1 MEESAKI
8 LGGIK
13 FSVWSPTE
21 VRKFTVAEITA
32 PETYDEDGMP
42 VQGGL
47 MDNRLGTLEPG
58 QKCATCG
65 NTSAKCPGHFGHI
78 ELAEPVLHI
87 AFVDDVHKLLL
98 ITCRSCNRIKLDP
111 EDLAKYKAIRDSK
124 AAYAVITLENIKDEI
139 IETAK
144 KVKVCPHCQKEQYD
158 LIFTKPT
165 IFVEKTDAGEN
176 RLLPIT
182 IRERLAHI
190 PDEDLVL
197 LGYDPKT
204 ARPEWFVLQVLPVP
218 PVTVRPSI
226 ILETGIRSED
236 DLTHKLVDIIRVNQ
250 RLKESK
256 EAGTPPLI
264 VQDLVDL
271 LQYHVTTYFDNEVSG
286 IPQAHHRSGRPLK
299 TLTQR
304 LKGKEG
310 RFRGSLSGKRVDFSS
325 RTVISPD
332 PNLAISNVGVPVDVA
347 KKLTIPETVSQW
359 NIERLKELIANGPN
373 TYPGANYII
382 RPDGVKIRLDY
393 VSDRKTIAD
402 SIAAGY
408 IVERHLSDGDIV
420 IFNRQPS
427 LHRMSIMAHTV
438 RVLPYRTFRLHPA
451 VCPPYNA
458 DFDGDEMNLHVPQS
472 EEARAEAALLMK
484 VQDQLISPRYGG
496 PIIGGIRDF
505 ITGAFM
511 LTKDQTTLTR
521 EEFANM
527 ALTGGYKGPLPE
539 PAITKDG
546 IKLYS
551 GKQLFSLFLPE
562 DFNFIITSKWNKA
575 AKGEGKDVV
584 IKSGELVSGVIDKAS
599 IGAEEPD
606 SVLHRIAKDYGNDA
620 AKKFLDSILIMLKT
634 YITHRG
640 FTYGYSDLWL
650 SQETRQEIADIIQ
663 KTYDKVYELI
673 QQYKDGTLPLT
684 RGLAAE
690 EALELYVVN
699 ELSRARD
706 RAGRTADRA
715 FPDENS
721 GVIMASTGARGST
734 LNIGQMT
741 AALGQQSIRGKRI
754 EKGYHNR
761 ALSHFR
767 PNDTNPDAKG
777 FVKSNYRDGLN
788 PLEFFFHAMG
798 GREGLVDT
806 AVRTQ
811 QSGYMQR
818 RLINALEHLKIE
830 YDQTVRDP
838 HGNIVQ
844 FTYGEDGVDPAK
856 SDHGEAINI
865 TRLIESESIVDEG
878 RKATEHD
885 IKNIVAKYADEENLN
900 PRLKNNLE
908 AALLANRLS
917 KEGVEKV
924 MKKTLDLIERAMAEP
939 GEAVGVVTAQSIGEP
954 GTQMTLRTFHFA
966 GVKERNVTLGLPRLI
981 ELVDARKKPVTPTM
995 DIYLD
1000 KDHRVSREKALE
1012 VAREILFTQ
1021 VGDLVERTETD
1032 YGGVLTFYISESK
1045 LAERGCTLQD
1055 VHEVLTSSKKK
1066 YDISVNDKKRSIRI
1080 SVPDEPDAQTLLTLR
1095 NKLLNTRVKGVP
1107 DIERVT
1113 IVKQEEEW
1121 VIQTAGS
1128 NLAKVVAVDGVDTTR
1143 ITTNNVYEVWQTL
1156 GIEAART
1163 ALVREITTTLEE
1175 QGLEVDV
1182 RHIMLVADLMTSKG
1196 YLQQIGRHGI
1206 AGTKTSV
1213 LARAAFEI
1221 TVPTI
1226 AKASLEGQ
1234 VETLRGVTENVI
1246 VGATVPVGTG
1256 MVDLYMKVKEEQGKE
1271 DEDNRKSD

>member
-1 MEESAKI
+1 VEESIKN
-8 LGGIK
+8 LGAIK
-13 FSVWSPTE
+13 FSVWSPVE
-21 VRKFTVAEITA
+21 IRKFSVAEITA

-58 QKCATCG
+58 QKCITCG
-65 NTSAKCPGHFGHI
+65 NTSVKCPGHFGHI

-87 AFVDDVHKLLL
+87 AFVDDIHKLLL
-98 ITCRSCNRIKLDP
+98 TTCRSCNRIKLENSELDSYR
-111 EDLAKYKAIRDSK
+111 DIRNAKAS
-124 AAYAVITLENIKDEI
+124 YAVITLDNIKDEI
-139 IETAK
+139 IEKSK
-144 KVKVCPHCQKEQYD
+144 KIKICPHCQKEQYD

-182 IRERLAHI
+182 IRERLSNI
-190 PDEDLVL
+190 SDDDLKL
-197 LGYDPKT
+197 LGYDPST

-332 PNLAISNVGVPVDVA
+332 PNIAISEVGIPYEVA
-347 KKLTIPETVSQW
+347 KKLTIPETVSNW
-359 NIERLKELIANGPN
+359 NIDKLKTLVFNGPN
-373 TYPGANYII
+373 NYPGANYII

-393 VSDRKTIAD
+393 VNDRQMVAD
-402 SIAAGY
+402 SIVPGY
-408 IVERHLSDGDIV
+408 IIERHLSDSDIV

-427 LHRMSIMAHTV
+427 LHRMSIMAHYV

-472 EEARAEAALLMK
+472 EEARSEAALLMS

-505 ITGAFM
+505 ITGAYI
-511 LTKDQTTLTR
+511 LTR
-521 EEFANM
+521 DESFLSKEEFFNL
-527 ALTGGYKGPLPE
+527 ALLGGYAGVLPE
-539 PAITKDG
+539 PKGEKDG
-546 IKLYS
+546 TKLYT
-551 GKQLFSLFLPE
+551 GKQLFSLFLPK
-562 DFNFIITSKWNKA
+562 DFNFIITSKWNKSI
-575 AKGEGKDVV
+575 KGEGKDVV
-584 IKSGELVSGVIDKAS
+584 IKNGELISGVIDKAS

-606 SVLHRIAKDYGNDA
+606 SVLHRIAKDYGNDVA
-620 AKKFLDSILIMLKT
+620 QQFLNSILVMLKT
-634 YITHRG
+634 FITHRG

-650 SQETRQEIADIIQ
+650 SEDTHKEITEVIKKA
-663 KTYDKVYELI
+663 YDKIGELI
-673 QQYKDGTLPLT
+673 QQYKEGTLPLT
-684 RGLAAE
+684 RGLSPE
-690 EALELYVVN
+690 EALELYLVN

-706 RAGRTADRA
+706 RAGRIADRS
-715 FPDENS
+715 FPNNNA

-741 AALGQQSIRGKRI
+741 AVLGQQSIRGKRI
-754 EKGYHNR
+754 HKGYHNR
-761 ALSHFR
+761 SLPHFKI
-767 PNDTNPDAKG
+767 NDTNPDAKG
-777 FVKSNYRDGLN
+777 FVKSNYRDGLT

-818 RLINALEHLKIE
+818 RLINALEHLKLE
-830 YDQTVRDP
+830 YDSTVRDP
-838 HGNIVQ
+838 HGNIIQ
-844 FTYGEDGVDPAK
+844 YLYGEDGIDPAK
-856 SDHGEAINI
+856 SDHGEAVNI
-865 TRLIESESIVDEG
+865 SRIIESESVVDEG
-878 RKATEHD
+878 TRANEEEIRH
-885 IKNIVAKYADEENLN
+885 ILNQNISNFNLKLKSNIENIL
-900 PRLKNNLE
+900 LQNNL
-908 AALLANRLS
+908 S
-917 KEGVEKV
+917 KQGIEKV
-924 MKKTLDLIERAMAEP
+924 IKKIIDLTERAMVEP

-954 GTQMTLRTFHFA
+954 GTQMTLRTFHYA

-981 ELVDARKKPVTPTM
+981 ELVDARKKPITPTM

-1000 KDHRVSREKALE
+1000 EEHRISREKALS
-1012 VAREILFTQ
+1012 VAKEIIHTK
-1021 VGDLVERTETD
+1021 VIDVVEKTD
-1032 YGGVLTFYISESK
+1032 IDYSGIIKLTFSESK
-1045 LAERGCTLQD
+1045 LNDRGCI
-1055 VHEVLTSSKKK
+1055 LTDIFEILKGSKKK
-1066 YDISVNDKKRSIRI
+1066 YDSTL
-1080 SVPDEPDAQTLLTLR
+1080 DEQEKTIVLKMNEELDAQTLLLLK
-1095 NKLLNTRVKGVP
+1095 NKLLNTRIKGVP

-1113 IVKQEEEW
+1113 IVKQNEEW

-1128 NLAKVVAVDGVDTTR
+1128 NLSKIIYVDGIDLSRV
-1143 ITTNNVYEVWQTL
+1143 TTNNVYEIWQTL

-1163 ALVREITTTLEE
+1163 ALVREVTNTLEE
-1175 QGLEVDV
+1175 QGLEVDI

-1226 AKASLEGQ
+1226 AKASMEGQ
-1234 VETLRGVTENVI
+1234 TEALKGVTENVI

-1256 MVDLYMKVKEEQGKE
+1256 MVDLYMKVNEQNEEPGE
-1271 DEDNRKSD
+1271 NN

>member
-1 MEESAKI
+1 MMEESAKI

-21 VRKFTVAEITA
+21 VRKFSVAEITA

-87 AFVDDVHKLLL
+87 AFVDDIHKLLL
-98 ITCRSCNRIKLDP
+98 ISCRSCNRIKLEP
-111 EDLAKYKAIRDSK
+111 EELTKYKQIRDTK

-139 IETAK
+139 IERSK
-144 KVKVCPHCQKEQYD
+144 KVKVCPHCGKDQYD

-182 IRERLAHI
+182 IRERLSHI
-190 PDEDLVL
+190 PDDDLTL

-332 PNLAISNVGVPVDVA
+332 PNLAISDVGVPTDVA

-359 NIERLKELIANGPN
+359 NLERLKELVVNGPN
-373 TYPGANYII
+373 IYPGANYII

-393 VSDRKTIAD
+393 VTDRKAIAD
-402 SIAAGY
+402 SLASGY
-408 IVERHLSDGDIV
+408 IVERHLADGDIV

-427 LHRMSIMAHTV
+427 LHRMSIMAHSV

-472 EEARAEAALLMK
+472 EEARAEATLLMR

-511 LTKDQTTLTR
+511 LTRDGSTLTKD
-521 EEFANM
+521 EFANLAM
-527 ALTGGYKGPLPE
+527 IGGYDGPLPE
-539 PAITKDG
+539 PAVTKDG
-546 IKLYS
+546 QKLYA
-551 GKQLFSLFLPE
+551 GRQLFSLFLPK

-584 IKSGELVSGVIDKAS
+584 IKNGELQSGVIDKAS

-606 SVLHRIAKDYGNDA
+606 SVLHRIAKDYGTDA
-620 AKKFLDSILIMLKT
+620 ARKFLDSILTMLKT

-650 SQETRQEIADIIQ
+650 SPETRQEISDIIQ
-663 KTYDKVYELI
+663 KTYEKVYELI
-673 QQYKDGTLPLT
+673 QQYNDGTLPLT

-754 EKGYHNR
+754 QKGYHNR
-761 ALSHFR
+761 ALSHFK
-767 PNDTNPDAKG
+767 PKDANPDAKG
-777 FVKSNYRDGLN
+777 FVKSNYRDGLS

-844 FTYGEDGVDPAK
+844 YLYGEDGIDPAK
-856 SDHGEAINI
+856 SDHGEAVNI
-865 TRLIESESIVDEG
+865 SRLIEAESVVDEG
-878 RKATEHD
+878 RKATED
-885 IKNIVAKYADEENLN
+885 VIKGIVAKYTENLN
-900 PRLKNNLE
+900 PRMKAGLE
-908 AALLANRLS
+908 KALLENRLS

-924 MKKTLDLIERAMAEP
+924 MKKVLDLIDRALAEP

-1000 KDHRVSREKALE
+1000 EKHRVSREKALE
-1012 VAREILFTQ
+1012 VAREILFTRI
-1021 VGDLVERTETD
+1021 GDLIERSDTD
-1032 YGGVLTFYISESK
+1032 YSGVLTFHLSEAK
-1045 LAERGCTLQD
+1045 LAERGCSFAD
-1055 VHEVLTSSKKK
+1055 VQEVLESAKKK
-1066 YDISVNDKKRSIRI
+1066 YTIKPNENKLSIKVT
-1080 SVPDEPDAQTLLTLR
+1080 VPDEPDAQTLLTLKS
-1095 NKLLNTRVKGVP
+1095 KLLNTRVKGVP

-1113 IVKQEEEW
+1113 IVKQDEEW

-1128 NLAKVVAVDGVDTTR
+1128 NLAKVVAVDGVDLTR
-1143 ITTNNVYEVWQTL
+1143 ITTNNVYEIWQTL

-1163 ALVREITTTLEE
+1163 ALIKEITNTLEE
-1175 QGLEVDV
+1175 QGLEVDT

-1226 AKASLEGQ
+1226 ARASLEGQ
-1234 VETLRGVTENVI
+1234 IETLKGVTENVI

-1256 MVDLYMKVKEEQGKE
+1256 MVDLYMKVK
-1271 DEDNRKSD
+1271 DNESAGKSD

>member
-1 MEESAKI
+1 MEESIKI
-8 LGGIK
+8 LDGIK

-21 VRKFTVAEITA
+21 VRKLSVAEITA

-87 AFVDDVHKLLL
+87 AFVDDIHKLLL
-98 ITCRSCNRIKLDP
+98 ITCRACNRIKLDAD
-111 EDLAKYKAIRDSK
+111 DLSKYKSLIDSK
-124 AAYAVITLENIKDEI
+124 AAYAVITLENIKDDI
-139 IETAK
+139 IEHAK
-144 KVKVCPHCQKEQYD
+144 KVKACPHCGKEQYD

-165 IFVEKTDAGEN
+165 IFVERTDAGEN

-182 IRERLAHI
+182 IRERLSHI
-190 PDEDLVL
+190 PDDDLTL
-197 LGYDPKT
+197 LGYDPTT

-332 PNLAISNVGVPVDVA
+332 PNLAISDVGVPVDVA

-359 NIERLKELIANGPN
+359 NLDRLKELVMNGPN

-393 VSDRKTIAD
+393 VIDRKAIAD
-402 SIAAGY
+402 SLAPGY
-408 IVERHLSDGDIV
+408 IVERHLGDADIV

-427 LHRMSIMAHTV
+427 LHRMSIMAHYV
-438 RVLPYRTFRLHPA
+438 KVLPYRTFRLHPA

-458 DFDGDEMNLHVPQS
+458 DFDGDEMNLHVPQG
-472 EEARAEAALLMK
+472 EEARAEAALLMR

-505 ITGAFM
+505 ITGAFI
-511 LTKDQTTLTR
+511 LTRDETTLTR

-527 ALTGGYKGPLPE
+527 ALIGGYRGTLPS
-539 PAITKDG
+539 PKVIKDG
-546 IKLYS
+546 SKLYS
-551 GKQLFSLFLPE
+551 GKQLFSLFFPN

-575 AKGEGKDVV
+575 AKREGKDVV
-584 IKSGELVSGVIDKAS
+584 IRNGELISGVIDKAS

-606 SVLHRIAKDYGNDA
+606 SVLHRIAKDYGTDA
-620 AKKFLDSILIMLKT
+620 ARKFLDSILIMLKT
-634 YITHRG
+634 YITHIG

-650 SQETRQEIADIIQ
+650 SQQTNSEINDVIQ
-663 KTYDKVYELI
+663 KAYDKVHELI

-684 RGLAAE
+684 RGLSPD
-690 EALELYVVN
+690 EALELYIVN

-715 FPDENS
+715 FPDNNS

-754 EKGYHNR
+754 QKGYHNR
-761 ALSHFR
+761 ALSHFK
-767 PNDTNPDAKG
+767 PMDANPDAKG
-777 FVKSNYRDGLN
+777 FVKSNYRDGLS

-830 YDQTVRDP
+830 YDKTVRDP
-838 HGNIVQ
+838 HGNIMQ
-844 FTYGEDGVDPAK
+844 YIYGEDGIDPAK
-856 SDHGEAINI
+856 SDHGEAVNI
-865 TRLIESESIVDEG
+865 SRLIESESVIDEG
-878 RKATEHD
+878 RKATENE
-885 IKNIVAKYADEENLN
+885 IKNIVQRYTEKLN
-900 PRLKNNLE
+900 PRLRNNLQE
-908 AALLANRLS
+908 ALLETRLS

-924 MKKTLDLIERAMAEP
+924 MKKTIDLNERALAEP

-1000 KDHRVSREKALE
+1000 EGHRVSREKALE

-1021 VGDLVERTETD
+1021 VSDLVGRTETD
-1032 YGGVLTFYISESK
+1032 YSGVLTFHLSEAK
-1045 LAERGCTLQD
+1045 LAERGCTFAD
-1055 VHEVLTSSKKK
+1055 VQEVLESSKKK
-1066 YDISVNDKKRSIRI
+1066 YGIKPNENKLLIKLTI
-1080 SVPDEPDAQTLLTLR
+1080 PDEPDAQTLLTLKS
-1095 NKLLNTRVKGVP
+1095 KLLNTRVKGVS

-1113 IVKQEEEW
+1113 IVKQDEEW

-1128 NLAKVVAVDGVDTTR
+1128 NLAKVMAVDGVDTTR
-1143 ITTNNVYEVWQTL
+1143 TTTNNVYEIWQML

-1163 ALVREITTTLEE
+1163 ALVKEITNTLEE
-1175 QGLEVDV
+1175 QGLEVDT

-1226 AKASLEGQ
+1226 ARASLEGQ
-1234 VETLRGVTENVI
+1234 VEALKGVTENVI

-1256 MVDLYMKVKEEQGKE
+1256 MVDLYMSVKEENGKE
-1271 DEDNRKSD
+1271 NRKNN

>member
-1 MEESAKI
+1 MMDESAKI

-21 VRKFTVAEITA
+21 VRKFSVAEVTA

-98 ITCRSCNRIKLDP
+98 TTCRSCNRIKLDL
-111 EDLAKYKAIRDSK
+111 EELAHYKSIRESK
-124 AAYAVITLENIKDEI
+124 APYAVITLENIRDEI
-139 IETAK
+139 IEKAK
-144 KVKVCPHCQKEQYD
+144 KVKSCPHCGKEQYD

-165 IFVEKTDAGEN
+165 IFVERTEAGEN

-182 IRERLAHI
+182 IRERLSHV

-197 LGYDPKT
+197 LGYDPTT

-332 PNLAISNVGVPVDVA
+332 PNLAISNVGVPTDVA

-359 NIERLKELIANGPN
+359 NLQKLQTLVTNGPN

-393 VSDRKTIAD
+393 VTDRKTIAD
-402 SIAAGY
+402 SLAPGY
-408 IVERHLSDGDIV
+408 VVERHLSDGDIV

-427 LHRMSIMAHTV
+427 LHRMSIMAHSV
-438 RVLPYRTFRLHPA
+438 VVLPYRTFRLHPA

-472 EEARAEAALLMK
+472 EEARAEATLLMR

-511 LTKDQTTLTR
+511 LTRDETVLTR
-521 EEFANM
+521 DEFANL
-527 ALTGGYKGPLPE
+527 ALVGGYKGALPE
-539 PAITKDG
+539 PAVTSKDG
-546 IKLYS
+546 QKLYS
-551 GKQLFSLFLPE
+551 GRQLFSLFLPK
-562 DFNFIITSKWNKA
+562 DFNFVITSKWNKA

-584 IKSGELVSGVIDKAS
+584 IKNGQLISGVIDKAS

-606 SVLHRIAKDYGNDA
+606 SVLHRIAKDYGTDVA
-620 AKKFLDSILIMLKT
+620 RKFLDSILIMLKT

-650 SQETRQEIADIIQ
+650 SPETRQEIADTIQ
-663 KTYDKVYELI
+663 KTYDKVHELI
-673 QQYKDGTLPLT
+673 QQYRDGSLPLT
-684 RGLAAE
+684 RGLSAE

-715 FPDENS
+715 FPDNNS
-721 GVIMASTGARGST
+721 GIIMASTGARGST

-754 EKGYHNR
+754 QKGYRNR
-761 ALSHFR
+761 ALPHYV
-767 PNDTNPDAKG
+767 PNETSPDARG
-777 FVKSNYRDGLN
+777 FVKSNYRDGLS

-844 FTYGEDGVDPAK
+844 YLYGEDGIDPAK
-856 SDHGEAINI
+856 SDHGEAVNI
-865 TRLIESESIVDEG
+865 SRLIEAEAIVDEG
-878 RKATEHD
+878 RKATEEA
-885 IKNIVAKYADEENLN
+885 IKKIIEEYGTNLN
-900 PRLKNNLE
+900 PRMRSNLE
-908 AALLANRLS
+908 KALLDNKLS

-924 MKKTLDLIERAMAEP
+924 MKKVLDLVDKALAEP
-939 GEAVGVVTAQSIGEP
+939 GEAIGVVTAQSIGEP

-1000 KDHRVSREKALE
+1000 EAHRGSREKALE

-1021 VGDLVERTETD
+1021 VGDIIEKSETD
-1032 YGGVLTFYISESK
+1032 YSGILTFYFSEAK
-1045 LAERGCTLQD
+1045 LAERGCTLE
-1055 VHEVLTSSKKK
+1055 EVNAVLEGTKKK
-1066 YDISVNDKKRSIRI
+1066 YEVKMNEAKRSIKVT
-1080 SVPDEPDAQTLLTLR
+1080 VPDEPDAQTLLTLK

-1113 IVKQEEEW
+1113 IVKQDEEW

-1128 NLAKVVAVDGVDTTR
+1128 NLAKVVLVDGVDTSR
-1143 ITTNNVYEVWQTL
+1143 IATNNVYEIWQTL

-1163 ALVREITTTLEE
+1163 ALVKEVTNTLEE

-1226 AKASLEGQ
+1226 ARASLEGQ
-1234 VETLRGVTENVI
+1234 TETLRGVTENVI

-1256 MVDLYMKVKEEQGKE
+1256 MVDLYMKVKEGKE
-1271 DEDNRKSD
+1271 QE

>member
-1 MEESAKI
+1 MMEESAKI

-21 VRKFTVAEITA
+21 VRKFSVAEITA

-87 AFVDDVHKLLL
+87 AFVDDIHKLLL
-98 ITCRSCNRIKLDP
+98 ISCRSCNRIKLDP
-111 EDLAKYKAIRDSK
+111 EELTHYKQIRDTK

-139 IETAK
+139 IERSK
-144 KVKVCPHCQKEQYD
+144 KVKVCPHCSKDQYD

-182 IRERLAHI
+182 IRERLSHI
-190 PDEDLVL
+190 PDDDLTL

-332 PNLAISNVGVPVDVA
+332 PNLRISDVGVPTDVA

-359 NIERLKELIANGPN
+359 NIERLKELVMNGPN

-393 VSDRKTIAD
+393 VTDRKAIAD
-402 SIAAGY
+402 SLAPAY
-408 IVERHLSDGDIV
+408 IVERHLADGDIV

-427 LHRMSIMAHTV
+427 LHRMSIMAHSV

-472 EEARAEAALLMK
+472 EEARAEATLLMR

-511 LTKDQTTLTR
+511 LTRDNSTLTKD
-521 EEFANM
+521 EFANLAM
-527 ALTGGYKGPLPE
+527 IGGYDGLLPE
-539 PAITKDG
+539 PAVVKDG
-546 IKLYS
+546 QKLYA
-551 GKQLFSLFLPE
+551 GRQLFSLFLPK

-584 IKSGELVSGVIDKAS
+584 IKNGQLQSGVIDKAS

-606 SVLHRIAKDYGNDA
+606 SVLHRIAKDYGTDA
-620 AKKFLDSILIMLKT
+620 ARKFLDSILTMLKT

-650 SQETRQEIADIIQ
+650 PPETRQEIADIIQ
-663 KTYDKVYELI
+663 KTYEKVFELI
-673 QQYKDGTLPLT
+673 QQYNDGTLPLT

-754 EKGYHNR
+754 MKGYHNR
-761 ALSHFR
+761 ALSHFK
-767 PNDTNPDAKG
+767 PKDANPDAKG
-777 FVKSNYRDGLN
+777 FVKSNYRDGLS

-844 FTYGEDGVDPAK
+844 YLYGEDGIDPAK
-856 SDHGEAINI
+856 SDHGEAVNI
-865 TRLIESESIVDEG
+865 SRLIEAESIVDEG
-878 RKATEHD
+878 RKATED
-885 IKNIVAKYADEENLN
+885 IIKGIVAKYAENLN
-900 PRLKNNLE
+900 HRMKNNLE
-908 AALLANRLS
+908 KALLENRLS

-924 MKKTLDLIERAMAEP
+924 MKKVLDLIDRALAEP

-1000 KDHRVSREKALE
+1000 EDHRVSREKALE

-1021 VGDLVERTETD
+1021 IGDLIEKSETD
-1032 YGGVLTFYISESK
+1032 YSGILTFHISEAK
-1045 LAERGCTLQD
+1045 MAERGCSFTD
-1055 VHEVLTSSKKK
+1055 VVAVLEGAKKK
-1066 YDISVNDKKRSIRI
+1066 YTIKPNENKLSIKVT
-1080 SVPDEPDAQTLLTLR
+1080 VPDEPDAQTLLTLKS
-1095 NKLLNTRVKGVP
+1095 KLQNTRVKGVP

-1113 IVKQEEEW
+1113 IVKQDDEW

-1128 NLAKVVAVDGVDTTR
+1128 NLAKVVAVDGIDLTR
-1143 ITTNNVYEVWQTL
+1143 ITTNNVYEIWQTL

-1163 ALVREITTTLEE
+1163 ALIKEITNTLEE
-1175 QGLEVDV
+1175 QGLEVDT
-1182 RHIMLVADLMTSKG
+1182 RHIMLVADVMTSKG

-1226 AKASLEGQ
+1226 ARASLEGQ
-1234 VETLRGVTENVI
+1234 IETLKGVTENVI

-1256 MVDLYMKVKEEQGKE
+1256 MVDLYMKVKYNESAG
-1271 DEDNRKSD
+1271 KSD

>member
-1 MEESAKI
+1 MEESIKN
-8 LGGIK
+8 LGAIK
-13 FSVWSPTE
+13 FSVWSPIE
-21 VRKFTVAEITA
+21 IRKFSVAEITA
-32 PETYDEDGMP
+32 PETYDEDGMS

-47 MDNRLGTLEPG
+47 MDSRLGTLEPG

-65 NTSAKCPGHFGHI
+65 NTSARCPGHFGHI

-87 AFVDDVHKLLL
+87 AFIDDIHKLLL
-98 ITCRSCNRIKLDP
+98 ITCRSCNKIKLHP
-111 EDLAKYKAIRDSK
+111 EELAKYKNIRDAK
-124 AAYAVITLENIKDEI
+124 AAYAVIMLENIKEEI
-139 IETAK
+139 IERAK
-144 KVKVCPHCQKEQYD
+144 KVKTCPHCSKEQHD

-165 IFVEKTDAGEN
+165 IFVERTDAGEN

-182 IRERLAHI
+182 IRKRLVHI
-190 PDEDLVL
+190 PDADLIL
-197 LGYDPKT
+197 LGYDPST

-347 KKLTIPETVSQW
+347 KKLTIPETISQW
-359 NIERLKELIANGPN
+359 NIERLREHVVNGPN

-393 VSDRKTIAD
+393 VNDRRVLAD
-402 SIAAGY
+402 SIAPGFM
-408 IVERHLSDGDIV
+408 VERHLSDGDIV

-427 LHRMSIMAHTV
+427 LHRMSIMAHYV

-472 EEARAEAALLMK
+472 EEARSEAALLMS

-505 ITGAFM
+505 ITGAYI
-511 LTKDQTTLTR
+511 LTSDESFLSK
-521 EEFANM
+521 EEFFNL
-527 ALTGGYKGPLPE
+527 ALLGGYAGVLPE
-539 PAITKDG
+539 PKGENDG
-546 IKLYS
+546 TKLYT
-551 GKQLFSLFLPE
+551 GKQLFSLFLPK
-562 DFNFIITSKWNKA
+562 DFNFIITSKWNKSI
-575 AKGEGKDVV
+575 KGEGKDVV
-584 IKSGELVSGVIDKAS
+584 IKNGELISGVIDKAS

-606 SVLHRIAKDYGNDA
+606 SVLHRIAKDYGNDVA
-620 AKKFLDSILIMLKT
+620 QKFLNSILIMLKT
-634 YITHRG
+634 FITHRG

-650 SQETRQEIADIIQ
+650 SEETHKEITEVIKKA
-663 KTYDKVYELI
+663 YDKIGELI
-673 QQYKDGTLPLT
+673 QQYKEGTLPLT
-684 RGLAAE
+684 RGLSPE
-690 EALELYVVN
+690 EALELYLVN

-715 FPDENS
+715 FPNDNS

-754 EKGYHNR
+754 QKGYHNR
-761 ALSHFR
+761 SLPHFKKS
-767 PNDTNPDAKG
+767 DANPDSKG
-777 FVKSNYRDGLN
+777 FIKSNYRDGLS

-830 YDQTVRDP
+830 YDHTVRDP
-838 HGNIVQ
+838 HGNIVEYL
-844 FTYGEDGVDPAK
+844 YGEDGIDPAK
-856 SDHGEAINI
+856 SDHGEAVNI
-865 TRLIESESIVDEG
+865 SRLIEAESIVDEG
-878 RKATEHD
+878 RKAIEDVTKD
-885 IKNIVAKYADEENLN
+885 IISKYAGSLN
-900 PRLKNNLE
+900 PRLRNSLE
-908 AALLANRLS
+908 TALFENRLS
-917 KEGVEKV
+917 KDGVEKV
-924 MKKTLDLIERAMAEP
+924 MKKVLDLIDRALAEP

-981 ELVDARKKPVTPTM
+981 EL
-995 DIYLD
+995 
-1000 KDHRVSREKALE
+1000 
-1012 VAREILFTQ
+1012 
-1021 VGDLVERTETD
+1021 
-1032 YGGVLTFYISESK
+1032 
-1045 LAERGCTLQD
+1045 
-1055 VHEVLTSSKKK
+1055 
-1066 YDISVNDKKRSIRI
+1066 
-1080 SVPDEPDAQTLLTLR
+1080 
-1095 NKLLNTRVKGVP
+1095 
-1107 DIERVT
+1107 
-1113 IVKQEEEW
+1113 
-1121 VIQTAGS
+1121 
-1128 NLAKVVAVDGVDTTR
+1128 
-1143 ITTNNVYEVWQTL
+1143 
-1156 GIEAART
+1156 
-1163 ALVREITTTLEE
+1163 
-1175 QGLEVDV
+1175 
-1182 RHIMLVADLMTSKG
+1182 
-1196 YLQQIGRHGI
+1196 
-1206 AGTKTSV
+1206 
-1213 LARAAFEI
+1213 
-1221 TVPTI
+1221 
-1226 AKASLEGQ
+1226 
-1234 VETLRGVTENVI
+1234 
-1246 VGATVPVGTG
+1246 
-1256 MVDLYMKVKEEQGKE
+1256 
-1271 DEDNRKSD
+1271 

>member
-1 MEESAKI
+1 M
-8 LGGIK
+8 
-13 FSVWSPTE
+13 
-21 VRKFTVAEITA
+21 
-32 PETYDEDGMP
+32 
-42 VQGGL
+42 
-47 MDNRLGTLEPG
+47 
-58 QKCATCG
+58 
-65 NTSAKCPGHFGHI
+65 
-78 ELAEPVLHI
+78 
-87 AFVDDVHKLLL
+87 
-98 ITCRSCNRIKLDP
+98 
-111 EDLAKYKAIRDSK
+111 
-124 AAYAVITLENIKDEI
+124 
-139 IETAK
+139 
-144 KVKVCPHCQKEQYD
+144 
-158 LIFTKPT
+158 
-165 IFVEKTDAGEN
+165 
-176 RLLPIT
+176 
-182 IRERLAHI
+182 
-190 PDEDLVL
+190 
-197 LGYDPKT
+197 
-204 ARPEWFVLQVLPVP
+204 
-218 PVTVRPSI
+218 
-226 ILETGIRSED
+226 
-236 DLTHKLVDIIRVNQ
+236 
-250 RLKESK
+250 
-256 EAGTPPLI
+256 
-264 VQDLVDL
+264 
-271 LQYHVTTYFDNEVSG
+271 
-286 IPQAHHRSGRPLK
+286 
-299 TLTQR
+299 
-304 LKGKEG
+304 
-310 RFRGSLSGKRVDFSS
+310 
-325 RTVISPD
+325 
-332 PNLAISNVGVPVDVA
+332 
-347 KKLTIPETVSQW
+347 
-359 NIERLKELIANGPN
+359 NGPN

-393 VSDRKTIAD
+393 VTDRKAIAD
-402 SIAAGY
+402 SLAPAY
-408 IVERHLSDGDIV
+408 IVERHLADGDIV

-427 LHRMSIMAHTV
+427 LHRMSIMAHSV

-472 EEARAEAALLMK
+472 EEARAEATLLMR

-511 LTKDQTTLTR
+511 LTRDGSTLTKD
-521 EEFANM
+521 EFANLAM
-527 ALTGGYKGPLPE
+527 IGGYDGPLPE
-539 PAITKDG
+539 PALTKDG
-546 IKLYS
+546 QKLYA
-551 GKQLFSLFLPE
+551 GRQLFSLFLPK

-584 IKSGELVSGVIDKAS
+584 IKNGELQSGVIDKAS

-606 SVLHRIAKDYGNDA
+606 SVLHRIAKDYGTDA
-620 AKKFLDSILIMLKT
+620 ARKFLDSILTMLKT

-650 SQETRQEIADIIQ
+650 SPETRQEISDIIQ
-663 KTYDKVYELI
+663 KTYEKVYELI
-673 QQYKDGTLPLT
+673 QQYNDGTLPLT

-754 EKGYHNR
+754 QKGYHNR
-761 ALSHFR
+761 ALSHFK
-767 PNDTNPDAKG
+767 PKDANPDAKG
-777 FVKSNYRDGLN
+777 FVKSNYRDGLS

-844 FTYGEDGVDPAK
+844 YLYGEDGIDPAK
-856 SDHGEAINI
+856 SDHGEAVNI
-865 TRLIESESIVDEG
+865 SRLIEAESIVDEG
-878 RKATEHD
+878 RKATEDVIKD
-885 IKNIVAKYADEENLN
+885 IIAKYAENLN
-900 PRLKNNLE
+900 PRMKAGLE
-908 AALLANRLS
+908 KALLENRLS

-924 MKKTLDLIERAMAEP
+924 MKKVLDLIDRALAEP

-1000 KDHRVSREKALE
+1000 EDHRVSREKALE

-1021 VGDLVERTETD
+1021 IGDLIDRSETD
-1032 YGGVLTFYISESK
+1032 YSGVLTFHLSEAK
-1045 LAERGCTLQD
+1045 LAERGCSFAD
-1055 VHEVLTSSKKK
+1055 VQEVLEGAKKK
-1066 YDISVNDKKRSIRI
+1066 YTIKPNENKLLIKVT
-1080 SVPDEPDAQTLLTLR
+1080 VPDEPDAQTLLTLKS
-1095 NKLLNTRVKGVP
+1095 KLLNTRVKGVP

-1113 IVKQEEEW
+1113 IVKQDEEW

-1128 NLAKVVAVDGVDTTR
+1128 NLAKVVAVDGVDLTR
-1143 ITTNNVYEVWQTL
+1143 ITTNNVYEIWQTL

-1163 ALVREITTTLEE
+1163 ALIKEIINTLEE
-1175 QGLEVDV
+1175 QGLEVDT

-1226 AKASLEGQ
+1226 ARASLEGQ
-1234 VETLRGVTENVI
+1234 VETLKGVTENVI

-1256 MVDLYMKVKEEQGKE
+1256 MVDLYMKVK
-1271 DEDNRKSD
+1271 DNESAGKSD

>member
-1 MEESAKI
+1 LTEESMKI

-13 FSVWSPTE
+13 FSIWSPVE
-21 VRKFTVAEITA
+21 VRKFSVAEITA

-58 QKCATCG
+58 QKCGTCG
-65 NTSAKCPGHFGHI
+65 NTSARCPGHFGHI

-87 AFVDDVHKLLL
+87 AFVDDIHKLL
-98 ITCRSCNRIKLDP
+98 ITCCRSCSRVKLGQSDI
-111 EDLAKYKAIRDSK
+111 EKYRALRTAK
-124 AAYAVITLENIKDEI
+124 AAYSVITLENIKDEI
-139 IETAK
+139 IEKAK
-144 KVKVCPHCQKEQYD
+144 KVKVCPHCEKEQYE
-158 LIFTKPT
+158 LVFTKPT
-165 IFVEKTDAGEN
+165 IFVEKTEAGEN

-182 IRERLAHI
+182 IRERMMNI
-190 PDEDLVL
+190 PDDDLLL
-197 LGYDPKT
+197 LGYDSKT

-332 PNLAISNVGVPVDVA
+332 PNLTISSVGVPVDVA

-359 NIERLKELIANGPN
+359 NLERLKTLVMNGPN
-373 TYPGANYII
+373 IYPGANYII

-393 VSDRKTIAD
+393 VSDRELVAD
-402 SIAAGY
+402 SLASNY
-408 IVERHLSDGDIV
+408 VVERHLSDGDIV

-427 LHRMSIMAHTV
+427 LHRMSIMAHYV
-438 RVLPYRTFRLHPA
+438 KVLPYRTFRLHPA

-472 EEARAEAALLMK
+472 EEARAEAALLMR

-505 ITGAFM
+505 ITGAYI
-511 LTKDQTTLTR
+511 LTSGDTFLNR

-527 ALTGGYKGPLPE
+527 ALSGGYEGGLPQADSKE
-539 PAITKDG
+539 KDSQR
-546 IKLYS
+546 YS
-551 GKQLFSLFLPE
+551 GRQLFSLFFPS
-562 DFNFIITSKWNKA
+562 DFNFVVTSKWNKA
-575 AKGEGKDVV
+575 AKGEGKDV
-584 IKSGELVSGVIDKAS
+584 IIRNGQLLGGVIDKAS

-606 SVLHRIAKDYGNDA
+606 SVLHRIAKDYGNDTA
-620 AKKFLDSILIMLKT
+620 RKFLDSILIILKT
-634 YITHRG
+634 YLTQRG
-640 FTYGYSDLWL
+640 FSYGYSDLWL
-650 SQETRQEIADIIQ
+650 NEETRKEIRAIIERA
-663 KTYDKVYELI
+663 YEKVDELI
-673 QQYKDGTLPLT
+673 KQYKEGTLPLT
-684 RGLAAE
+684 RGLSPE

-706 RAGRTADRA
+706 RAGKTADRA
-715 FPDENS
+715 FPDDNS

-754 EKGYHNR
+754 NKGYHNR
-761 ALSHFR
+761 SLPHFR
-767 PNDTNPDAKG
+767 INDTNPDAKG
-777 FVKSNYRDGLN
+777 FVKSNYRDGLS

-830 YDQTVRDP
+830 YDLTVRDP
-838 HGNIVQ
+838 HGNIIQ
-844 FTYGEDGVDPAK
+844 FLYGEDGIDPAK
-856 SDHGEAINI
+856 SDHGEAVNI
-865 TRLIESESIVDEG
+865 LRLIEGESIADEG
-878 RKATEHD
+878 KKATEVE
-885 IKNIVAKYADEENLN
+885 ISRILNSLGTNLN
-900 PRLKNNLE
+900 VKVKSNLE
-908 AALLANRLS
+908 TTLLSNRLS
-917 KEGVEKV
+917 GAAVEKV
-924 MKKTLDLIERAMAEP
+924 VRKVVEFTEKAMAEP

-1000 KDHRVSREKALE
+1000 EEHRVTREKALQ
-1012 VAREILFTQ
+1012 VAKEIIYTR
-1021 VGDLVERTETD
+1021 VSDLIEKTD
-1032 YGGVLTFYISESK
+1032 IDYSGILNFYFSEAQ
-1045 LAERGCTLQD
+1045 LAERGCELDQVFD
-1055 VHEVLTSSKKK
+1055 VLKGSKKK
-1066 YDISVNDKKRSIRI
+1066 YEISMKDKPYHIRVSI
-1080 SVPDEPDAQTLLTLR
+1080 PDSPDAQTILTLK

-1113 IVKQEEEW
+1113 IVKQDDEW

-1128 NLAKVVAVDGVDTTR
+1128 NLSKVVQIPGVDTR
-1143 ITTNNVYEVWQTL
+1143 RVSTNNVYEIWQTL

-1163 ALVREITTTLEE
+1163 ALVKEITNTLEE
-1175 QGLEVDV
+1175 QGLEVDL
-1182 RHIMLVADLMTSKG
+1182 RHIMLVADLMASKG

-1226 AKASLEGQ
+1226 ARASLEGQ
-1234 VETLRGVTENVI
+1234 IETLRGVTENVI

-1256 MVDLYMKVKEEQGKE
+1256 MVDLYMKVNEENA
-1271 DEDNRKSD
+1271 DESAREAH

>member
-1 MEESAKI
+1 MEEPVKI

-13 FSVWSPTE
+13 FSIWSPVE
-21 VRKFTVAEITA
+21 VRKFSVAEVTA

-65 NTSAKCPGHFGHI
+65 NTSARCPGHFGHI

-87 AFVDDVHKLLL
+87 AFIDDIHKLLL
-98 ITCRSCNRIKLDP
+98 ITCRSCNKIKLHP
-111 EDLAKYKAIRDSK
+111 EELAKYKNIRDAK
-124 AAYAVITLENIKDEI
+124 AAYAVITLENIKEEI
-139 IETAK
+139 IEKAK
-144 KVKVCPHCQKEQYD
+144 KVKVCPHCEKEQYD

-165 IFVEKTDAGEN
+165 IFVEKTEAGEN

-182 IRERLAHI
+182 IRERLVHI
-190 PDEDLVL
+190 PDADLIL
-197 LGYDPKT
+197 LGYDPST

-347 KKLTIPETVSQW
+347 KKLTIPETISQW
-359 NIERLKELIANGPN
+359 NIGRLREHVVNGPN

-393 VSDRKTIAD
+393 VNDRRVLAD
-402 SIAAGY
+402 SIAPGFM
-408 IVERHLSDGDIV
+408 VERHLSDGDIV

-427 LHRMSIMAHTV
+427 LHRMSIMAHYV

-472 EEARAEAALLMK
+472 EEARAEAALLMR
-484 VQDQLISPRYGG
+484 VQDQLVSPRYGG

-505 ITGAFM
+505 ITGAFI
-511 LTKDQTTLTR
+511 LTRDDTTLSR
-521 EEFANM
+521 EEFANL
-527 ALTGGYKGPLPE
+527 ALIGGYKGNLPE
-539 PAITKDG
+539 PDINHNGTM
-546 IKLYS
+546 LYS
-551 GKQLFSLFLPE
+551 GKQLFSLFLPS
-562 DFNFIITSKWNKA
+562 DFNFIITSKWTKA
-575 AKGEGKDVV
+575 TKKEGRDVV
-584 IKSGELVSGVIDKAS
+584 IKAGRLTSGVIDKAS

-606 SVLHRIAKDYGNDA
+606 SVLHRIVKDYGNDRA
-620 AKKFLDSILIMLKT
+620 GKFLDSILVMLKT
-634 YITHRG
+634 FITHRG

-650 SQETRQEIADIIQ
+650 SEETRKEINNVIEKA
-663 KTYDKVYELI
+663 YDKVYDLI
-673 QQYKDGTLPLT
+673 GQYNEGSLPLT
-684 RGLAAE
+684 RGLAPE

-715 FPDENS
+715 FPDDNS
-721 GVIMASTGARGST
+721 GIIMASTGARGST

-754 EKGYHNR
+754 QKGYHNR
-761 ALSHFR
+761 SLPHFKR
-767 PNDTNPDAKG
+767 NDANPDSKG
-777 FVKSNYRDGLN
+777 FIKSNYRDGLS

-830 YDQTVRDP
+830 YDHTVRDP
-838 HGNIVQ
+838 HGNIIQ
-844 FTYGEDGVDPAK
+844 YLYGEDGVDPAK
-856 SDHGEAINI
+856 SDHGEAVNI
-865 TRLIESESIVDEG
+865 SRLIESESVVDEG
-878 RKATEHD
+878 KKASDVE
-885 IKNIVAKYADEENLN
+885 IENILSKRADDLN
-900 PRLKNNLE
+900 PKVKKHLVS
-908 AALLANRLS
+908 AFAHNRLS
-917 KEGVEKV
+917 KNGIEKV
-924 MKKTLDLIERAMAEP
+924 LRKTIDLIQRALAEP

-1000 KDHRVSREKALE
+1000 KEHRVSREKALE
-1012 VAREILFTQ
+1012 VAQEIIFTK
-1021 VGDLVERTETD
+1021 VGDLILKTDTD
-1032 YGGVLTFYISESK
+1032 YTGVISFHLSEEK
-1045 LAERGCTLQD
+1045 LNERGCNFKD
-1055 VHEVLTSSKKK
+1055 VYEVLKGSKKK
-1066 YDISVNDKKRSIRI
+1066 YDISMNEKKYFIKVTMPEES
-1080 SVPDEPDAQTLLTLR
+1080 DAQLILTLK
-1095 NKLLNTRVKGVP
+1095 NKLLNARVKGVP

-1113 IVKQEEEW
+1113 IVKQDEEW
-1121 VIQTAGS
+1121 IIQTAGS
-1128 NLAKVVAVDGVDTTR
+1128 NLAKVLSIDGVDTSR
-1143 ITTNNVYEVWQTL
+1143 STTNNVYEIWQTL

-1163 ALVREITTTLEE
+1163 ALIKEITNTLEE
-1175 QGLEVDV
+1175 QGLEVDT

-1196 YLQQIGRHGI
+1196 HLQQIGRHGI

-1226 AKASLEGQ
+1226 ARASLEGQ
-1234 VETLRGVTENVI
+1234 VEALKGVTENVI

-1256 MVDLYMKVKEEQGKE
+1256 MVDLYMSVKEENGKE
-1271 DEDNRKSD
+1271 NRKDN